1 MSAEKMPDALQQ
13 ACESVFPEATFPNV
27 YTGEKLEYVVWNY
40 TEIPSVYAERAP
52 QASRYLCQ
60 VHLYLPHKQDPL
72 DDIQALRWALF
83 DADFTWPSLTDASD
97 SEGQHWVLECQY
109 TDGGG
114 FYIPPPEPAPDPG
127 TGTETPGENT
137 GENDPEAD
145 EDPEDG
151 ET

>member
-97 SEGQHWVLECQY
+97 GAGQHYVLECEFA
-109 TDGGG
+109 DGGG
-114 FYIPPPEPAPDPG
+114 YFLPVPEPTPTPTPEPDP
-127 TGTETPGENT
+127 
-137 GENDPEAD
+137 DPEP
-145 EDPEDG
+145 EPEDG
-151 ET
+151 EEEGGTDGETGT